1 MKKVLALVFCASLA
15 GAACAQEAKSGTV
28 TGTPSPATLAKKT
41 ENAGLDWNAG
51 SDLRVRHELYDNV
64 PQYNANGAV
73 SPNQSYMRIR
83 PRAWGEVKNEDFRL
97 NLRLTDEF
105 REYFQPSESRNA
117 QFPDELIVDNLY
129 LDLYDLFNDRVD
141 LRIGRQDF
149 LGPDGY
155 GAGRVLMDGTPGDGS
170 RTAFMDAI
178 KATVK
183 IDEKNALDLLAI
195 YNNPDNELSWGHP
208 KGANGSA
215 PKERQLTYNV
225 PGSTDMAEYGGG
237 LYFKSKAFTMC
248 PFDLY
253 YLFKRET
260 KSHLGATRLP
270 GRDTHTV
277 GTRVMPKLTDTL
289 SAEFEGAAQAG
300 EKDGGAST
308 AGYMGYAGLT
318 YKPLVDTA
326 AKPFL
331 TGALYYL
338 SGDEDHTAKGDNDTS
353 WNPLWARWPQY
364 SEMYPYH
371 DRGVCYWSNLI
382 YPNITAGSEFSK
394 GHKVS
399 ANVGPA
405 YAAAEDGLG
414 GGNGDFYG
422 WFGMVR
428 YDFPLFKNIFGKR
441 GDLSGHLTAEVLDPG
456 DYYTSDTVAYF
467 LRWEVIARF

>member
-1 MKKVLALVFCASLA
+1 MKKMLGVFFCAALA
-15 GAACAQEAKSGTV
+15 GVTEAEEAK
-28 TGTPSPATLAKKT
+28 PATAPAAVKPDAVAVEPLAAKQ
-41 ENAGLDWNAG
+41 NLNWDGGA
-51 SDLRVRHELYDNV
+51 DLRVRHELHDNV
-64 PQYNANGAV
+64 PQYNAHGAV
-73 SPNQSYMRIR
+73 SGNQSYMRIR

-97 NLRLTDEF
+97 YLRLTDEF

-117 QFPDELIVDNLY
+117 QFPDEVIVDNLC
-129 LDLYDLFNDRVD
+129 LDLYNLFGDRVD

-155 GAGRVLMDGTPGDGS
+155 GAGRVLLDGTPGDGS

-183 IDEKNALDLLAI
+183 VDEKNTLDLLAI
-195 YNNPDNELSWGHP
+195 YNNPDNELSWGHT
-208 KGANGSA
+208 KGANGTST
-215 PKERQLTYNV
+215 KERALTYNV

-237 LYFKSKAFTMC
+237 LYFKSKEWQEF

-260 KSHLGATRLP
+260 KSRLSDNDLP
-270 GRDTHTV
+270 GRNTHTF
-277 GTRVMPKLTDTL
+277 GTRLMPKLSETL

-318 YKPLVDTA
+318 YKPAVETY
-326 AKPFL
+326 KPFATL
-331 TGALYYL
+331 ACYYL
-338 SGDEDHTAKGDNDTS
+338 SGDSDHGTGDNDTS

-364 SEMYPYH
+364 SEMYPYS
-371 DRGVCYWSNLI
+371 DKGVCYWSNLI
-382 YPNITAGSEFSK
+382 YPNVTVGSAFAP

-399 ANVGPA
+399 ANVGPMF
-405 YAAAEDGLG
+405 AAAEDGLG
-414 GGNGDFYG
+414 GGEGDLRG
-422 WFGMVR
+422 WFGMAR
-428 YDFPLFKNIFGKR
+428 YDFPLAKNLFGKR

-467 LRWEVIARF
+467 LRWEVILRF

>member
-1 MKKVLALVFCASLA
+1 MKRMLGVFFCAALA
-15 GAACAQEAKSGTV
+15 GVTEAEEAK
-28 TGTPSPATLAKKT
+28 PATAPAAVKPEAVAAEPQLAKQ
-41 ENAGLDWNAG
+41 NLNWDGGA
-51 SDLRVRHELYDNV
+51 DLRVRHELHDNV

-73 SPNQSYMRIR
+73 SGNQSYMRIR

-97 NLRLTDEF
+97 YLRLTDEF

-117 QFPDELIVDNLY
+117 QFPDEVIVDNLC
-129 LDLYDLFNDRVD
+129 LDLYNLFGDRVD

-155 GAGRVLMDGTPGDGS
+155 GAGRVLLDGTPGDGS

-183 IDEKNALDLLAI
+183 VDEKNTLDLLAI
-195 YNNPDNELSWGHP
+195 YNNPDNELSWGHT
-208 KGANGSA
+208 KGANGTST
-215 PKERQLTYNV
+215 KERALTYNV

-237 LYFKSKAFTMC
+237 LYFKSKEWKEF

-260 KSHLGATRLP
+260 KARLSSNDLP
-270 GRDTHTV
+270 GRNTHTF
-277 GTRVMPKLTDTL
+277 GTRLMPKLTETL
-289 SAEFEGAAQAG
+289 SAELEGAAQAG

-318 YKPLVDTA
+318 YKPAVENY
-326 AKPFL
+326 KPFATL
-331 TGALYYL
+331 ACYYL
-338 SGDEDHTAKGDNDTS
+338 SGDRDHGTGDNDTS

-364 SEMYPYH
+364 SEMYPYS
-371 DRGVCYWSNLI
+371 DKGVCYWSNLI
-382 YPNITAGSEFSK
+382 YPNVTVGSAFAP

-399 ANVGPA
+399 ANAGPMF
-405 YAAAEDGLG
+405 AAAEDGLG
-414 GGNGDFYG
+414 GGEGDLRG
-422 WFGMVR
+422 WFGMAR
-428 YDFPLFKNIFGKR
+428 YDFPLAKNLFGKR

-467 LRWEVIARF
+467 LRWEVILRF